1 MAGSGGI
8 IVMDDTTDMVWAA
21 MVAARFFAHE
31 SCGQCSPCREGSG
44 WVYRNVKRI
53 YQGQAKPHDL
63 NNLPGFVNNIGGNT
77 ICAFGD
83 AVSMSVGS
91 YVTKFRSEF
100 EAKIK
105 GEYAESKH

>member
-44 WVYRNVKRI
+44 WVYRNIKRI
-53 YQGQAKPHDL
+53 YQGER
-63 NNLPGFVNNIGGNT
+63 VRMI
-77 ICAFGD
+77 
-83 AVSMSVGS
+83 
-91 YVTKFRSEF
+91 
-100 EAKIK
+100 
-105 GEYAESKH
+105 